1 MKIKVNFNKGL
12 PLIFMLLLIVVL
24 SGCGGTKVVRV
35 DASEE
40 HAINDRWN
48 SKDSQLVADEMIADM
63 LSFPWLKR
71 FNRENPG
78 KRAVIIIGRVK
89 NKSHEHIAVD
99 MFINDIKKA
108 VIRSDLADFVVGSAE
123 RQDLRSEKA
132 DQDLHAKDAV
142 EAGQEEASSFMLSGT
157 INSIAHKSGNKSVT
171 SYQIDLKLANVKT
184 NREAWVGQKKIQ
196 KVAEKSS
203 FGW

>member
-1 MKIKVNFNKGL
+1 MKKIADIKKGFS
-12 PLIFMLLLIVVL
+12 IVTMLLLIAII

-48 SKDSQLVADEMIADM
+48 SKDSQLVAEEMISDM

-78 KRAVIIIGRVK
+78 KRAVILIGRIK
-89 NKSHEHIAVD
+89 NKSHEHIPVD

-108 VIRSDLADFVVGSAE
+108 VIRSDLADFVVGGSE
-123 RQDLRSEKA
+123 RQDLRDEKM
-132 DQDLHAKDAV
+132 DQDLHAKEAV
-142 EAGQEEASSFMLSGT
+142 EAGQEDASSFMLSGS

-171 SYQIDLKLANVKT
+171 SYQIDLKLANTKT